1 MVAHY
6 PKIEPDAFWGLLT
19 DLDKRMEWDKDRW
32 VQSKRLGEEA
42 GGNVLHVV
50 GPKPPVPMVSARDFC
65 MIIWKDETFGEGKR
79 AQYCTS
85 TEHADA

>member
-32 VQSKRLGEEA
+32 VQSKRLG
-42 GGNVLHVV
+42 
-50 GPKPPVPMVSARDFC
+50 
-65 MIIWKDETFGEGKR
+65 
-79 AQYCTS
+79 
-85 TEHADA
+85 